1 MKQLFTLLSLSAL
14 FAISSASAVTFINLS
29 GERVI
34 LRDFSFTHNREI
46 GLKPIILQNDS
57 YYENSEIKSCVMD
70 LKTESLS
77 LGALKPECSV
87 LIETEEVRV
96 DYPLGEAKKG
106 ILDGTWEHLTVQWMK
121 KMEQDKMQK

>member
-1 MKQLFTLLSLSAL
+1 MKHIIKLFTLAAL
-14 FAISSASAVTFINLS
+14 ATISSASAVTFINTS

-46 GLKPIILQNDS
+46 YLKPIILQNDS
-57 YYENSEIKSCVMD
+57 YYENSEIESCVMD

-87 LIETEEVRV
+87 LIETEVVRI

-106 ILDGTWEHLTVQWMK
+106 ILDGTWEHFTLQCMK
-121 KMEQDKMQK
+121 KMEQDMQK